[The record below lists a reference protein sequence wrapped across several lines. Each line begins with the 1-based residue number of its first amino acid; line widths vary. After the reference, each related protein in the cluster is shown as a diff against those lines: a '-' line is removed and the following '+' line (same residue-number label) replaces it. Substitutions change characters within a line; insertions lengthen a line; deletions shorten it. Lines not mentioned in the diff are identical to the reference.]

1 MKRSDLKAIVAEIL
15 EIETGSLGSD
25 FDLRSIETFDSVT
38 VLTLMIALD
47 EQAGVKLSPADAN
60 ALRFYGDI
68 EKAVAKQGIE
78 LLD

>member
-1 MKRSDLKAIVAEIL
+1 MKRSDLKLIVADVL
-15 EIETGSLGSD
+15 GIEASSLGSD
-25 FDLRSIETFDSVT
+25 SDLRSIDTFDSVS

-47 EQAGVKLSPADAN
+47 EQAGVKLSPGEAN

-68 EKAVAKQGIE
+68 EKAAAKQGIE